1 MTILLVIRL
10 SLRVEFYSKN
20 KTLDNINTSLK
31 AHGYDKNVIVLPEK
45 DMLKKKK
52 QIYFSGV
59 FDKASPLQTASN
71 LDDICTNKMLNEFVR
86 NIRSMAPDNLIRD
99 EFGIADFKENEI
111 LKRVALMAK
120 YPDLSTNNALMFD
133 FPDKLKISLLDYYM
147 EKDALYSDIKDDE
160 HLLDRLKNSIDDQRA
175 KESAQGKKTKKVLR
189 EAFQNELG
197 YLLLEETIIDSIK
210 ESDLSVGEV
219 CQQIWSKLN
228 NETDRFSLH
237 KYAESIKLDSFK
249 HVRTEKENY
258 YENESN
264 DDPVNESP
272 SADKFDYAITIL
284 KEYRERL
291 IEAPDYLFDE
301 DFTCE
306 LADEI
311 EKCRDLIAEDSFHDL
326 AGEYGAIMYSIEN
339 EVLDYQDVDLED
351 TKDNIVDILDKIIEE
366 LVYSQAASNLVSDSN
381 TDDADS
387 DKVLKDFNAKQD
399 NHMTEQKMS
408 AAGSEGKKL
417 KIVDNILKKYS
428 HTYADF
434 VTLSEKS
441 AVDFVAEKQE
451 ADSNHDTLLFAQIEY
466 KKVRD
471 EFFAFINDFTDE
483 KCKPQTFG
491 IVIDH
496 DDICSGYNGHFDM
509 VGRLGNLAEQIDS
522 EKSEL
527 LIMVDEGELYLH
539 PDAQKNFVL
548 NFLKMSSY
556 FFKDKDIQLILS
568 TNSPFI
574 LSDLPRTNILCL
586 EGLNEEGLTV
596 RDSSI
601 LGKTFGT
608 NITTLLINEFFMDKG
623 VVGSFAKSKINEM
636 LYRLNYDENY
646 LDEEGIDKKIID
658 IVGDSLVSRKLE
670 KMREEKLK
678 NSTLSV
684 LDREIK
690 YTEERLRR
698 LKEERA
704 EHQKN

>member
-1 MTILLVIRL
+1 M
-10 SLRVEFYSKN
+10 
-20 KTLDNINTSLK
+20 
-31 AHGYDKNVIVLPEK
+31 
-45 DMLKKKK
+45 
-52 QIYFSGV
+52 
-59 FDKASPLQTASN
+59 
-71 LDDICTNKMLNEFVR
+71 
-86 NIRSMAPDNLIRD
+86 
-99 EFGIADFKENEI
+99 
-111 LKRVALMAK
+111 
-120 YPDLSTNNALMFD
+120 
-133 FPDKLKISLLDYYM
+133 
-147 EKDALYSDIKDDE
+147 
-160 HLLDRLKNSIDDQRA
+160 
-175 KESAQGKKTKKVLR
+175 
-189 EAFQNELG
+189 
-197 YLLLEETIIDSIK
+197 
-210 ESDLSVGEV
+210 
-219 CQQIWSKLN
+219 
-228 NETDRFSLH
+228 
-237 KYAESIKLDSFK
+237 
-249 HVRTEKENY
+249 
-258 YENESN
+258 
-264 DDPVNESP
+264 
-272 SADKFDYAITIL
+272 
-284 KEYRERL
+284 
-291 IEAPDYLFDE
+291 
-301 DFTCE
+301 
-306 LADEI
+306 
-311 EKCRDLIAEDSFHDL
+311 
-326 AGEYGAIMYSIEN
+326 
-339 EVLDYQDVDLED
+339 
-351 TKDNIVDILDKIIEE
+351 
-366 LVYSQAASNLVSDSN
+366 
-381 TDDADS
+381 
-387 DKVLKDFNAKQD
+387 
-399 NHMTEQKMS
+399 
-408 AAGSEGKKL
+408 
-417 KIVDNILKKYS
+417 
-428 HTYADF
+428 
-434 VTLSEKS
+434 TLSEKS